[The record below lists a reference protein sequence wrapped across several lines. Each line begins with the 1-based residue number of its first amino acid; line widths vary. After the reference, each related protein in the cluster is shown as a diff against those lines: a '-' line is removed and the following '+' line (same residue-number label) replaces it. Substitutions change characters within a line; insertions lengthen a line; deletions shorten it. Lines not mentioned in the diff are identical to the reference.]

1 MQIAKV
7 LNQFRYGRGR
17 VIQMSKDLGN
27 SISTGLHLHPLQLH
41 RGWQATLPIAF
52 VGSQKYPL
60 ASLDD
65 GLQINRTENA
75 D

>member
-1 MQIAKV
+1 
-7 LNQFRYGRGR
+7 
-17 VIQMSKDLGN
+17 MSKDLGN